1 MSGVASGSRVTMVPE
16 GPTALGAA
24 GIVGSSGVA
33 AVPGAAAGGDGG
45 IESSL
50 AQSQEMNLYF
60 LQIQQEMNVQN
71 QQFSAISNVLKTEH
85 DTVKNAIGN
94 IR

>member
-1 MSGVASGSRVTMVPE
+1 MVPE
-16 GPTALGAA
+16 GPTALGAG
-24 GIVGSSGVA
+24 GIVGSSAVGV
-33 AVPGAAAGGDGG
+33 AVPGAVAAGDGG

-60 LQIQQEMNVQN
+60 LQVQQEMNVQN
-71 QQFSAISNVLKTEH
+71 QQFSAVSNVLKTEH